1 MNCPKRHQSH
11 SDSRAEGVSQAE
23 GLDRRT
29 FLVRGGAAVA
39 TAAAL
44 AGLPYALRKDLTR
57 ETLFVLFSAQQRQAV
72 SAVQEHLFPHAPHS
86 PGAAD
91 VNATAYL
98 EWAITAPGLDP
109 DTRNT
114 IVNGVGRLQ
123 DASLGRFDVL
133 LGVESFGEG
142 GRRDKLRNLDSGLN
156 HIMAKIAAKKKI
168 AIGIDVSGLRK
179 LGKKDKGIRLA
190 RVRRNIEFCRRAG
203 AKMVVFGVDDPLEGK
218 SFMISLGASSRQAKN
233 AVSF

>member
-1 MNCPKRHQSH
+1 MNCPKGHQSH
-11 SDSRAEGVSQAE
+11 SDSRVEGVSQAE
-23 GLDRRT
+23 GLGRRT
-29 FLVRGGAAVA
+29 FLIRGAVAVA

-44 AGLPYALRKDLTR
+44 AGLPYALRRDLTR

-91 VNATAYL
+91 VHATAYL
-98 EWAITAPGLDP
+98 EWAITVPGLDP

-133 LGVESFGEG
+133 FGDLSFDQREQLLRYLADKTRWGRAWLSLLLYYLFEALLSDPVYG
-142 GRRDKLRNLDSGLN
+142 GNPDEIGWRWLEHQPGFPRPPTDKIYGRPG
-156 HIMAKIAAKKKI
+156 
-168 AIGIDVSGLRK
+168 
-179 LGKKDKGIRLA
+179 
-190 RVRRNIEFCRRAG
+190 
-203 AKMVVFGVDDPLEGK
+203 
-218 SFMISLGASSRQAKN
+218 
-233 AVSF
+233 